1 MYHLKAF
8 LRNPGL
14 YLAGIYFTLFKK
26 VFAKNGIT
34 IHVPFQLTDVPFR
47 GRFMQNKYE
56 KEEATHLSQYIS
68 PNDSVLELGSC
79 LGYVSC
85 LTNKLLQNKEQ
96 HVVVEANPNLIPWI
110 EKNRE
115 ENNCLFKIEHCI
127 ISLEK
132 KNEFYIHELIVGGST
147 KRKTAHKIAVE
158 GTTFSALE
166 KKYAMGFNTLIM
178 DIEGGELDLFRKH
191 RDEIGK
197 FQKIFYEVHPF
208 ANILTIEEALE
219 CEKILTDLGF
229 NLLLRDGNFQVWEK
243 NDNGAS

>member
-1 MYHLKAF
+1 M

-26 VFAKNGIT
+26 VFTNNGIT
-34 IHVPFQLTDVPFR
+34 IHIPFHLTDIPFR

-56 KEEATHLSQYIS
+56 KEEATHLSHHIAPS
-68 PNDSVLELGSC
+68 DSVLELGSC

-85 LTNKLLQNKEQ
+85 LTNKLLKHKEK
-96 HVVVEANPNLIPWI
+96 HVVLEANPNLIPWI
-110 EKNRE
+110 EKNRK

-127 ISLEK
+127 ISSEK

-147 KRKTAHKIAVE
+147 KRKTMHKIEVE
-158 GTTFSALE
+158 GTTFTALCE
-166 KKYAMGFNTLIM
+166 KYNSSFNTLIM

-191 RDEIGK
+191 GEEIGK

-208 ANILTIEEALE
+208 ANILTKEEALE
-219 CEKILTDLGF
+219 CEDILKNLGF

-243 NDNGAS
+243 SQDLAS